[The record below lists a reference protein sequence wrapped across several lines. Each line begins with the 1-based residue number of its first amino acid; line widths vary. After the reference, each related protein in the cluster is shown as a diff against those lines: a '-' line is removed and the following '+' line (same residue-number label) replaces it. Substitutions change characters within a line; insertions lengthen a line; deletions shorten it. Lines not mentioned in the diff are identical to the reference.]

1 MATEIH
7 TRIIIRI
14 AVESD
19 LQELEN
25 FIKPFVESRRLLP
38 RTFDELRELLAHL
51 FIAELDGRIVGCA
64 ALEIYS
70 WKLAEIRSLA
80 VAPEWQGKG
89 LGRALTEQLLT
100 EAKAAGVQKVVLLTN
115 TAAEFFAREFGFA
128 LAARQQFD
136 AAFNA
141 SSEWCL
147 PRCSSAVCLC
157 LPIAQS

>member
-1 MATEIH
+1 MSAASLTEIK
-7 TRIIIRI
+7 R
-14 AVESD
+14 AQAQD
-19 LQELEN
+19 LTSVLQLLQRVNLPTKGVAEH
-25 FIKPFVESRRLLP
+25 FGHFFVAR
-38 RTFDELRELLAHL
+38 
-51 FIAELDGRIVGCA
+51 AETQIVGCIGEERYGETS
-64 ALEIYS
+64 L
-70 WKLAEIRSLA
+70 LRSLA

-100 EAKAAGVQKVVLLTN
+100 EAKAAGVQKIVLLTN